1 MIPSHFLH
9 QRAVIVDFS
18 ARIRKIFKAQHCNRL
33 NGEMIEQLLT
43 LFEEKHYKFVSLDVA
58 QSDAAYQKPD
68 TYISKYGPMW
78 GYRWAKERNVIVNG
92 SLEPDPPKWIL
103 EYGK

>member
-1 MIPSHFLH
+1 M
-9 QRAVIVDFS
+9 R
-18 ARIRKIFKAQHCNRL
+18 
-33 NGEMIEQLLT
+33 GEAANSLLLT
-43 LFEEKHYKFVSLDVA
+43 VCALDVA
-58 QSDAAYQKPD
+58 QSDAAYQTPD